1 MRKNRVFRKAS
12 GLLLVILI
20 SIAQTASAAAEK
32 IDLSHGKQAMVTL
45 AKMIADE
52 DIRPLL
58 PSIRLPGLI
67 DFQPITTINGNEIDA
82 AFDFDWRMLEFKSD
96 PHLTDDSPPNPT
108 ANDSEPR
115 LFGILDPALF
125 RFKEPGEPIP
135 TPAVLILVGL
145 IALIALKRRR
155 R

>member
-20 SIAQTASAAAEK
+20 SISQTASAAAAM
-32 IDLSHGKQAMVTL
+32 IDLSHGKEMMVTL
-45 AKMIADE
+45 VKIVANK
-52 DIRPLL
+52 DIRPPL
-58 PSIRLPGLI
+58 PSLRLLRLI
-67 DFQPITTINGNEIDA
+67 DFQPLTASNENEVDA
-82 AFDFDWRMLEFKSD
+82 AFGFDGITLEFKND
-96 PHLTDDSPPNPT
+96 PHLTDDSPPNPA
-108 ANDSEPR
+108 ANDSEPK
-115 LFGILDPALF
+115 LFGILYRALF
-125 RFKEPGEPIP
+125 RFHEPGEPIP